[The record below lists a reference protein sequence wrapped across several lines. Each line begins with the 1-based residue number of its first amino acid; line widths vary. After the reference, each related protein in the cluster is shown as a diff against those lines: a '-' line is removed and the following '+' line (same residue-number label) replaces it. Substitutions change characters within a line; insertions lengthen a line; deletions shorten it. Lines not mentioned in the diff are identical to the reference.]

1 MTAVYFGSDSD
12 VFFAFSLRA
21 GRFAGLWRQSPG
33 PPGRWFGRGRTCII
47 AAMLLGLTIRDV
59 VLIDRL
65 SLAFRRGLCVLTGE
79 TGAGKSILL
88 DALGLAL
95 GRRAEAGL
103 VRAGAKEAAVAAEF
117 AVGRNHPAHAILRAA
132 GREDAGETIVLRRL
146 LATDGRSRAFVND
159 EPSSVGLLRE
169 LGDSL
174 VEIQGQ
180 FEQRGLLEPANHRM
194 ILDAF
199 ADHSVGPAGLAR
211 AWDDWREALARETA
225 AARLLAA
232 SREEEERLHHHL
244 AELDALAPEADE
256 EAGLA
261 VRRTL
266 LQNAE
271 RLAETLAEAIGELG
285 GDGGAQAALARATRR
300 LERARERAQG
310 LFDMPLAAAERAAA
324 ETADALAALESAA
337 RQLELDPRE
346 LEQLEERLFALRGLA
361 RKHQV
366 SVADLPALRER
377 MAAQLAA
384 IEEGAENVEHL
395 VRDTREARARFLA
408 AAETVSRAR
417 ARAARR
423 LDAAVAAELAPLRL
437 DKARFRTVLT
447 PLDETEWSEHGC
459 ERVHFEIATTPGVPF
474 GPLARIA
481 SGGEL
486 SRFMLALKL
495 VLADTSSVPTLIFDE
510 VDSGIGGAVAAA
522 VGERLQ
528 RLGTSL
534 QVLVV
539 THSPQVAARGAHHW
553 RVAKRLAEHEAVTR
567 VEELDADTRQEEIAR
582 MLSGRIVTAE
592 ARAAAA
598 SLIAGGRA

>member
-1 MTAVYFGSDSD
+1 LSAVIS
-12 VFFAFSLRA
+12 
-21 GRFAGLWRQSPG
+21 G
-33 PPGRWFGRGRTCII
+33 PPARHEYWLGGAAAYII
-47 AAMLLGLTIRDV
+47 DKRHHLRLAMLLGLTIRDV

-65 SLAFRRGLCVLTGE
+65 ELAFRPGLCVLTGE

-103 VRAGAKEAAVAAEF
+103 VRAGVPQAAVSAEF
-117 AVGRNHPAHAILRAA
+117 AVGRNHPAHAILREA
-132 GREDAGETIVLRRL
+132 GLDGEGEAIVLRRL
-146 LATDGRSRAFVND
+146 VGADGRSRAFVND
-159 EPSSVGLLRE
+159 EPASVGLLRE

-180 FEQRGLLEPANHRM
+180 FEQRGLLDPANHRM

-199 ADHSVGPAGLAR
+199 AEHSVSPDGLAR
-211 AWDDWREALARETA
+211 AWRDWQETRRREEE

-232 SREEEERLHHHL
+232 GREEEELLRHHL
-244 AELDALAPEADE
+244 AELDSLAPEADE
-256 EAGLA
+256 EDRLA
-261 VRRTL
+261 ARRSL
-266 LQNAE
+266 LQSAE
-271 RLAETLAEAIGELG
+271 RLAETLSEAIGEL
-285 GDGGAQAALARATRR
+285 DGSAGAQAALARATRR
-300 LERARERAQG
+300 LERARDRAQS
-310 LFDMPLAAAERAAA
+310 LLDPALAATERAAA
-324 ETADALAALESAA
+324 ETAEALAALEAAA

-346 LEQLEERLFALRGLA
+346 LEKVEERLFALRALA

-366 SVADLPALRER
+366 QIAELAALRER
-377 MAAQLAA
+377 MAARLDD
-384 IEEGAENVEHL
+384 IEAGAQGVEHL
-395 VRDTREARARFLA
+395 GQATAEARAQFIA
-408 AAETVSRAR
+408 AAEAVSRAR
-417 ARAARR
+417 AAAAVR
-423 LDAAVAAELAPLRL
+423 LDAGVAAELKPLRL
-437 DKARFRTVLT
+437 DKARFRTVIT
-447 PLDETEWSEHGC
+447 PLAEADWSENGC
-459 ERVHFEIATTPGVPF
+459 ERVHFEVATNPGAGF

-495 VLADTSSVPTLIFDE
+495 VLAGTSSVPTLIFDE

-528 RLGTSL
+528 RLGTNL

-553 RVAKRLAEHEAVTR
+553 RVAKSLSARETLTR
-567 VEELDADTRQEEIAR
+567 VEELDEDNRQEEIAR
-582 MLSGRIVTAE
+582 MLSGRNVTAE